1 MSAIVDK
8 AMINNNKIFMIVH
21 LLIEIILK
29 AGQHQLPGSF
39 PIVKIED
46 TVNNQQRV
54 SARNYWVTT
63 NVAFMLE

>member
-1 MSAIVDK
+1 MSAIVEK
-8 AMINNNKIFMIVH
+8 AMINNSKTFMVVH

-29 AGQHQLPGSF
+29 AGQLQLPGSF

-54 SARNYWVTT
+54 SAKIIG
-63 NVAFMLE
+63 